1 MYVITNMTD
10 KDITIDD
17 VSLPPK
23 KQYSIEHIT
32 KDMLYAK
39 ERGDLRI
46 LSGDET
52 LEERRADIKAMG
64 NLDFRWWMDKI
75 PDVILVGLSVGVFV
89 GGTVW
94 GLAWWLSNQFSGI
107 KNFVFQQIKS
117 VEQTILEKLEYHE
130 RHDDIRFSGLDSRVT
145 NIRDD
150 LWNMRV
156 RNAAIKGIYVNTDDS
171 QLTPVSKKVK
181 KLFKE
186 EQD

>member
-64 NLDFRWWMDKI
+64 NLDFR
-75 PDVILVGLSVGVFV
+75 
-89 GGTVW
+89 
-94 GLAWWLSNQFSGI
+94 
-107 KNFVFQQIKS
+107 
-117 VEQTILEKLEYHE
+117 
-130 RHDDIRFSGLDSRVT
+130 
-145 NIRDD
+145 
-150 LWNMRV
+150 
-156 RNAAIKGIYVNTDDS
+156 
-171 QLTPVSKKVK
+171 
-181 KLFKE
+181 
-186 EQD
+186 

>member
-17 VSLPPK
+17 VSLLPK

-64 NLDFRWWMDKI
+64 NLDFR
-75 PDVILVGLSVGVFV
+75 
-89 GGTVW
+89 
-94 GLAWWLSNQFSGI
+94 
-107 KNFVFQQIKS
+107 
-117 VEQTILEKLEYHE
+117 
-130 RHDDIRFSGLDSRVT
+130 
-145 NIRDD
+145 
-150 LWNMRV
+150 
-156 RNAAIKGIYVNTDDS
+156 
-171 QLTPVSKKVK
+171 
-181 KLFKE
+181 
-186 EQD
+186 